1 MKTKIAMF
9 PAAIAVALLAMAMAY
24 GLWYQTL
31 TVEGEVET
39 GDLAACITGV
49 SALDMDVGSLDWTSS
64 PRGFVPNA
72 TGGDYWRIPDAKDVG
87 RTIVRVDGCDLYV
100 TLENVYPCYFTD
112 VTFKPLN
119 TGTLP
124 WIIDHVVF
132 RDNNDNAIA
141 NASAGTPYVLLDLN
155 GDTKP
160 DIEILWLDN
169 FGKQVHPFDPT
180 VPGSGRVEIS
190 FYIHVLQEAPQGA
203 TLTFSIELTV
213 VQWNEYIPPPK

>member
-1 MKTKIAMF
+1 MKTKVAMF

-39 GDLAACITGV
+39 GRLEVCITGV
-49 SALDMDVGSLDWTSS
+49 SALDMDIGSLDWTSS
-64 PRGFVPNA
+64 PRGFLPNA
-72 TGGDYWRIPDAKDVG
+72 SGGDYWRIPDAKDVG
-87 RTIVRVDGCDLYV
+87 RTIVEVRNCSLYV
-100 TLENVYPCYFTD
+100 TLQNVYPCYFTD
-112 VTFKPLN
+112 VTFKPFN

-124 WIIDHVVF
+124 WIIDTAVF
-132 RDNNDNAIA
+132 KDNNGDVVATA
-141 NASAGTPYVLLDLN
+141 RKGTPYVLLDLN
-155 GDTKP
+155 DDQNA

-169 FGKQVHPFDPT
+169 FGTQVHPYDPN

-213 VQWNEYIPPPK
+213 VQWNEYIPPK